1 MRSILP
7 FTSIIDQEQLKQALI
22 LNAINQ
28 RIGGVLIRG
37 AKGTGKSTTVRALA
51 ELLPEVD
58 IVEDCPFRCNP
69 SDPTNMCEVCRD
81 KMQKGELDISRK
93 RMEVVELPIGATED
107 SVVGTLNIEKAIR
120 EGVRALEPGVLAKA
134 NQNIL
139 YVDEINLLPD
149 HITDVILD
157 AAASGWN
164 IVEREGISVQHPARF
179 ILVGTM
185 NPEEGELRP
194 QLLDRLALHTEISTI
209 KDPALRVEVVKV
221 NMRYEDD
228 PEALKDDYRDRQEEL
243 VKRILKAKALLP
255 EVSIPDKLYEVVA
268 YMCINLNIDGHRPD
282 IIMIKSARTLAA
294 FMDRSTVEPQDIL
307 DCAFLTL
314 SHRTRN
320 LGREPPASERI
331 IREAYNRAMSGVS

>member
-7 FTSIIDQEQLKQALI
+7 FTSIVDQEQLKQALL

-58 IVEDCPFRCNP
+58 VVEDCPFRCNP
-69 SDPTNMCEVCRD
+69 TDPTNMCDICRE
-81 KMQKGELDISRK
+81 KMMKGELNGTKK

-164 IVEREGISVQHPARF
+164 VVEREGISVQHPARF

-221 NMRYEDD
+221 NMRYEED
-228 PEALKDDYRDRQEEL
+228 PEALKEDYREKQEEL
-243 VKRILKAKALLP
+243 VERILRAKTLLKD
-255 EVSIPDKLYEVVA
+255 VTVPDRLYEVVA
-268 YMCINLNIDGHRPD
+268 NMCINLNLDGHRPD
-282 IIMIKSARTLAA
+282 IIIIKSARTLAA
-294 FMDRSTVEPQDIL
+294 FMDRTMVEPQDIL
-307 DCAFLTL
+307 DCSLLAL

-320 LGREPPASERI
+320 LGREPPASDRV
-331 IREAYNRAMSGVS
+331 IREAFSRAMSGLG